1 MSGAI
6 YSIKIKASAARAL
19 GKIDPGDRRRIVAA
33 IDRLA
38 HERSAG
44 SALKGEFGGLRR
56 LRVGRYRVI
65 YETIH
70 EQLTVLVVRVAIA
83 GRSIARR

>member
-1 MSGAI
+1 MSDAI

-19 GKIDPGDRRRIVAA
+19 RKIDPVDRRRIVAA

-56 LRVGRYRVI
+56 LRVGRYRII
-65 YETIH
+65 YETIR
-70 EQLTVLVVRVAIA
+70 EELTVLVVRV
-83 GRSIARR
+83 GHRREVYR

>member
-19 GKIDPGDRRRIVAA
+19 GKIDPGDRRRVVAA

-56 LRVGRYRVI
+56 LRVGRYRII

-70 EQLTVLVVRVAIA
+70 EQLTVLVVRV
-83 GRSIARR
+83 GHRREVYR

>member
-19 GKIDPGDRRRIVAA
+19 RKIDPVDRRRIVAA

-56 LRVGRYRVI
+56 LRVGRYRII
-65 YETIH
+65 YEAIH
-70 EQLTVLVVRVAIA
+70 EELTVLVVRV
-83 GRSIARR
+83 GHRGEVYR

>member
-1 MSGAI
+1 MSDAI

-19 GKIDPGDRRRIVAA
+19 RKIDPVDRRRIVAA

-56 LRVGRYRVI
+56 LRVGRYRIV

-70 EQLTVLVVRVAIA
+70 EELTVLVVRV
-83 GRSIARR
+83 GHRREVYR